1 MILFLSAQYRNKI
14 KYIPKLRSVKIVCLN
29 SPRCL
34 KAWNKCI
41 GVRVQYMTLV
51 ALSRN
56 AEILKKTTDNGNQH
70 VLVYLESCYVQSQRK
85 TGQDSLQVS
94 QVDML

>member
-1 MILFLSAQYRNKI
+1 
-14 KYIPKLRSVKIVCLN
+14 
-29 SPRCL
+29 
-34 KAWNKCI
+34 
-41 GVRVQYMTLV
+41 MTLV

>member
-1 MILFLSAQYRNKI
+1 M
-14 KYIPKLRSVKIVCLN
+14 KYIPKLRSAKIVCLN

-34 KAWNKCI
+34 KAWNECI

-51 ALSRN
+51 SLSSN
-56 AEILKKTTDNGNQH
+56 AEILKKTTGNGNQH
-70 VLVYLESCYVQSQRK
+70 VLIFLESCYVQSRRK
-85 TGQDSLQVS
+85 KQATTHCVQVS

>member
-1 MILFLSAQYRNKI
+1 
-14 KYIPKLRSVKIVCLN
+14 
-29 SPRCL
+29 
-34 KAWNKCI
+34 
-41 GVRVQYMTLV
+41 MTLV
-51 ALSRN
+51 ALSSN
-56 AEILKKTTDNGNQH
+56 AEILKKTTDNVNQY